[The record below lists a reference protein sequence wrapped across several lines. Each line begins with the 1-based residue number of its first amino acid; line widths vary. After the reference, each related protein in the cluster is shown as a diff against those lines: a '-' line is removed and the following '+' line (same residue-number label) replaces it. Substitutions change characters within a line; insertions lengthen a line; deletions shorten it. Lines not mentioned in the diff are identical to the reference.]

1 MGCRRA
7 LPVCIAFL
15 SLASKMVMAVAAHP
29 AAALI
34 ATKKNMTVSVE
45 RRAMHRS
52 TLSPDS
58 IRARAVLESTDLSN
72 SPSGHSVPVRIRGQL
87 RVGGSSLS
95 LDLS

>member
-1 MGCRRA
+1 LTLGCRRA

-58 IRARAVLESTDLSN
+58 IRARAVLESTDLSD
-72 SPSGHSVPVRIRGQL
+72 SPSGCAWIRGQL